1 LKHQKMQKG
10 NPHSLTRNQ
19 HVFPVASLRRLA
31 DSSGSVSVLR
41 KGWRRPKSL
50 LIRNPIF
57 CARRT
62 WDHRSE
68 YGYMRHIESR
78 FQALASRIVGAYR
91 ALSEPEC
98 KFVTEF
104 YALWRHRAIQRGKSE
119 PDVSIRGVFP
129 DNISEDQRERSWKE
143 MATSS

>member
-1 LKHQKMQKG
+1 MQKG